1 MAARDAGETGG
12 TGRLDEL
19 LRRVRHHGPGEPD
32 PGPDELVEWL
42 GARLGAHVALVDR
55 TGTAETAT
63 AAFPRRLLPPLKPLL
78 GRLSDG
84 ALDTA
89 ATETADGTGTVR
101 LRLEALGD
109 RAPRPVLVVAAP
121 DALDRESALLVSHT
135 GGLLVLLRRAGRA
148 DAVTHAYDRKA
159 GQVRL
164 AVFMALMAG
173 DPPLARRMTAGA
185 VPGLLAADRLRVQL
199 LRCSP
204 EDRDRIARDLQ
215 DASGYHGPAL
225 MVRCPVYE
233 NHLICV
239 IAEGT
244 HEHPEG
250 PGAALRRLVGENG
263 HYALGVSDPRPLD
276 ETADAYEQ
284 ARHTL
289 ALARSVPGRIAVA
302 DGGLPLGRV
311 LPAAP
316 AAAWARNALR
326 PLDTV
331 PKLTREITRLALA
344 FPRSGV
350 ARLLG
355 ISRNSVAAHLERA
368 GQALGADLGDVR
380 TRAALALALS
390 VPGPGT
396 GVFGPDPTP
405 GGGAR
410 TPVPRP
416 APVLDDLLRTPPAVT
431 WARSF
436 LAPLPDGP
444 RDLRGTLGA
453 WIDANTDARRAAR
466 RLGVGRNTVGDRL
479 RTAGRLLHRDLPGTH
494 SGVYDLVHA
503 LAAEAL
509 TAGERAAGDPTAADR
524 TPDPGSG
531 AGPRADGP
539 PAEPRYPS
547 AGSRRSGRDDE
558 RDGQSDDE
566 PRSPRV

>member
-12 TGRLDEL
+12 TGRLHEL
-19 LRRVRHHGPGEPD
+19 LRRVRHHGSGEPD
-32 PGPDELVEWL
+32 PGPDELVAWL
-42 GARLGAHVALVDR
+42 GARLGADAALVDR
-55 TGTAETAT
+55 TGTAEIAT
-63 AAFPRRLLPPLKPLL
+63 DAFPRQLIPPLKPLL

-89 ATETADGTGTVR
+89 ATEAAVGPDTVR
-101 LRLEALGD
+101 LRLEAIGD

-121 DALDRESALLVSHT
+121 DALDREAALLVSHT
-135 GGLLVLLRRAGRA
+135 GGLLMLLRRAGRA
-148 DAVTHAYDRKA
+148 DAITHAYHRKA

-185 VPGLLAADRLRVQL
+185 VPRLLAADRLRVQL
-199 LRCSP
+199 LRCPP

-289 ALARSVPGRIAVA
+289 ALARSVPGRIAVSS
-302 DGGLPLGRV
+302 GGLPLGRV
-311 LPAAP
+311 LPEAP
-316 AAAWARNALR
+316 AAAWARNVLR

-331 PKLTREITRLALA
+331 PNLTREITRLSLA

-355 ISRNSVAAHLERA
+355 VSRNSVAAHLERA

-390 VPGPGT
+390 VPGPGPGT
-396 GVFGPDPTP
+396 EATGPDPTP

-416 APVLDDLLRTPPAVT
+416 APVLDELLRTPPAVT

-444 RDLRGTLGA
+444 RDLRGTLAA

-466 RLGVGRNTVGDRL
+466 GLGVGRNTVGDRL
-479 RTAGRLLHRDLPGTH
+479 RTAGRLLHRDLLGTH

-509 TAGERAAGDPTAADR
+509 TTGEGTAEDRTAA
-524 TPDPGSG
+524 PGSG
-531 AGPRADGP
+531 AGPRPVGP
-539 PAEPRYPS
+539 D
-547 AGSRRSGRDDE
+547 RRSA
-558 RDGQSDDE
+558 
-566 PRSPRV
+566 RV